1 VEVATPAVRLATVMS
16 SQGTCDRQ
24 DRLRRVFRK
33 CGDGLYRFILVRI
46 GGDRHAADDLLQ
58 QTCHEAARHRRMPN
72 DDTECEA
79 WLHGIARNLIRRHW
93 RQNGRNGRVIPLED
107 ADRSQQL
114 VEDMESRP
122 LPPDAFAQKESSH
135 QLLLAVTALPGSDQ
149 RVVFAFYFEG
159 RSQADIAAELGV
171 TVKSVEMQLYRA
183 RQRLRASLRDIE
195 RT

>member
-1 VEVATPAVRLATVMS
+1 MEVATPAVRLATVMS
-16 SQGTCDRQ
+16 SQGARDKQ
-24 DRLRRVFRK
+24 DRLRRVFRE

-46 GGDRHAADDLLQ
+46 GGDRNTADDLLQ
-58 QTCHEAARHRRMPN
+58 QTCHEAAGHRRMPN
-72 DDTECEA
+72 DDTACEA

-93 RQNGRNGRVIPLED
+93 RQSGRNGRVIPLED
-107 ADRSQQL
+107 SGRSRQL

-122 LPPDAFAQKESSH
+122 LPPDAVAQKESSN
-135 QLLLAVTALPGSDQ
+135 QLLLAVTALPASDQ